1 MDAKLHKNNKK
12 KEEDTQTTTNK
23 YALSYFLYPNTTIYD
38 CFHFGNSRVCVKFS
52 FCKNIFQVLTY
63 SRNTTPKELCHSLLG
78 TPKRFILDN
87 YLHLTVGIRHVVEK
101 KLYFVTHVTPFNLK
115 KH

>member
-12 KEEDTQTTTNK
+12 KK
-23 YALSYFLYPNTTIYD
+23 SVAIYD
-38 CFHFGNSRVCVKFS
+38 DLHFA
-52 FCKNIFQVLTY
+52 I
-63 SRNTTPKELCHSLLG
+63 
-78 TPKRFILDN
+78 
-87 YLHLTVGIRHVVEK
+87 GIRHVVEK